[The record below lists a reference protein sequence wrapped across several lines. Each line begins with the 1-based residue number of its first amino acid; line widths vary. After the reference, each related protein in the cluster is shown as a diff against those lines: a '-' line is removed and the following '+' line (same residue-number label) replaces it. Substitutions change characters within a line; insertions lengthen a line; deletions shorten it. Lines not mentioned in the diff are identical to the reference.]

1 MAEGRR
7 ATVDGG
13 GPGPPWWGPPPGRAG
28 GEGDATRGMTTEQV
42 LDATGLKCPL
52 PVLRARKALRSL
64 PAGARLRVLATD
76 PGALQDFKAFCEAA
90 GHDLLESGRGEGGVL
105 VFLIRKA

>member
-1 MAEGRR
+1 M
-7 ATVDGG
+7 
-13 GPGPPWWGPPPGRAG
+13 
-28 GEGDATRGMTTEQV
+28 TEQV

-52 PVLRARKALRSL
+52 PVLRARKALGAL

-76 PGALQDFKAFCEAA
+76 PGAVQDFRAFCAAA
-90 GHDLLESGRGEGGVL
+90 GHTLLDSREEDGVL